1 MRAKETSSTETT
13 EELMDMPIVVTF
25 GPSEEEKTKKINI
38 LLILGEP

>member
-25 GPSEEEKTKKINI
+25 EPSEEEKTKT
-38 LLILGEP
+38 EQTFY

>member
-25 GPSEEEKTKKINI
+25 GPSEEEKTKKNI
-38 LLILGEP
+38 LLISG